1 MYAFV
6 FNLVLDQIRPVI
18 PSLWLLLS
26 PIITWLLSL
35 LIYHK
40 RVKSLMAIT
49 ILAVIMLSAKSD
61 LTLLY
66 FNICEIQF
74 GHTRF
79 TGIITSIFL
88 ILSGFI
94 LFKSYRKNMIGNQ
107 MILLA
112 FLNVISFEV
121 LTRIEYLSVLGYLNS
136 L

>member
-1 MYAFV
+1 
-6 FNLVLDQIRPVI
+6 
-18 PSLWLLLS
+18 
-26 PIITWLLSL
+26 
-35 LIYHK
+35 
-40 RVKSLMAIT
+40 MAIT